1 MLSPGLADV
10 HLADA
15 PAAYGARGNV
25 CLITLRKLLAL
36 GAA

>member
-1 MLSPGLADV
+1 MLYPAWPMYTSPRPRPHMVRAK
-10 HLADA
+10 
-15 PAAYGARGNV
+15 R